1 MLRLFP
7 PLVPFPSQ
15 DAHGSGALAVAGMN
29 AICPLAVTGLVAFAL
44 HLAAEMNKFGPFISV
59 AVVAFS
65 EQAVCFWGVAH
76 GFVVVL

>member
-1 MLRLFP
+1 
-7 PLVPFPSQ
+7 
-15 DAHGSGALAVAGMN
+15 MN